1 VGACRWLGNK
11 ETTHMTECG
20 GIQYH
25 QVSLR
30 LVADTDFLF
39 FIFLKF
45 TFLSEGWIEKRP
57 VVDKAGAEFPIN

>member
-1 VGACRWLGNK
+1 
-11 ETTHMTECG
+11 MTECG